1 MKFLRFTPLALC
13 ATGLVA
19 LTGCGGGS
27 SSSDGAS
34 TGTLGVSVTDA
45 PVDSA
50 SRVMVQFDGIEIQ
63 PAAGERITFTFDSPR
78 QIDLLSLQ
86 GNNSEPL
93 LDGEQVPAGEYEWM
107 RVMVTGNRTSLE
119 SFIELETDGTQHPLW
134 VPSGAQTGLKLVQGF
149 TVPVGGSADFTIDF
163 DLRKSITKPGQSGDA
178 YILKPALRLV
188 NNVEVGTLT
197 GTVPTEAA
205 NAEACSPSAYVYA
218 GLDVTADDEGSAT
231 SPLTSA
237 LISMDEATGNYT
249 FTVGFL
255 SAGDYTVTWT
265 CQADLDDPATDDDI
279 LFEASQ
285 NVTIVVDQ
293 TAEVIFD

>member
-19 LTGCGGGS
+19 LTGCGG
-27 SSSDGAS
+27 SSSDDSTAT
-34 TGTLGVSVTDA
+34 TGTLGIAVTDA

-50 SRVMVQFDGIEIQ
+50 SRVIVQFDGIEIQ
-63 PAAGERITFTFDSPR
+63 PASGERLTFNFDTPR
-78 QIDLLSLQ
+78 QIDLLALQ

-93 LDGEQVPAGEYEWM
+93 LDGEQVPAGQYEWM

-119 SFIELETDGTQHPLW
+119 SFIELEADGGQHPLW
-134 VPSGAQTGLKLVQGF
+134 IPSGSETGLKLVQGF
-149 TVPVGGSADFTIDF
+149 IVPVGGSADFTIDF
-163 DLRKSITKPGQSGDA
+163 DLRKSITDPEAAGQP

-197 GTVPTEAA
+197 GTVDTATA
-205 NAEACSPSAYVYA
+205 SAETCSPAAYVYSGA
-218 GLDVTADDEGSAT
+218 DVTPDDEGSAT

-237 LISMDEATGNYT
+237 LISMDEATGNYG

-255 SAGDYTVTWT
+255 SAGDYTVAWT
-265 CQADLDDPATDDDI
+265 CQADADDPATDDDI
-279 LFEASQ
+279 LFEDFV
-285 NVTIVVDQ
+285 NVSIVANETTDI
-293 TAEVIFD
+293 AF

>member
-1 MKFLRFTPLALC
+1 MKFLRLTPLVLC

-27 SSSDGAS
+27 SSDSGTS

-50 SRVMVQFDGIEIQ
+50 HSVMVQFDGIEIQ
-63 PAAGERITFTFDSPR
+63 PADGERLTFTFDSPK
-78 QIDLLSLQ
+78 QIDLLALQ

-93 LDGEQVPAGEYEWM
+93 LDGEQVPAGDYEWM

-119 SFIELETDGTQHPLW
+119 SYIELEADGTQHPLW
-134 VPSGAQTGLKLVQGF
+134 VPSGDQTGLKLVQGF

-163 DLRKSITKPGQSGDA
+163 DLRKSITKSGQSGDA
-178 YILKPALRLV
+178 YILTPALRLV

-197 GTVPTEAA
+197 GSVDTATASA
-205 NAEACSPSAYVYA
+205 DTCAPSAYVYS
-218 GLDVTADDEGSAT
+218 GSDVTPDDEGSDT

-255 SAGDYTVTWT
+255 SEGDYTLAWT
-265 CQADLDDPATDDDI
+265 CQADLDEAATDEDI
-279 LFEASQ
+279 LFEDFV
-285 NVTIVVDQ
+285 NVSI
-293 TAEVIFD
+293 TAGETTKHDF